1 VRRRGSERR
10 SSGHESWPAGRSGRL
25 RAAESIG
32 DYNNRNGA
40 IMERPKSNLVV
51 LAMLFFVGVGNLF
64 HFSQHVRSVDV
75 VGLSGG
81 GAACGAALFG
91 FLTALMARIKA
102 RRSPVT
108 RPKTP

>member
-1 VRRRGSERR
+1 
-10 SSGHESWPAGRSGRL
+10 L
-25 RAAESIG
+25 RDAESIE
-32 DYNNRNGA
+32 DYNNRKGA
-40 IMERPKSNLVV
+40 IMERSKPNLVV
-51 LAMLFFVGVGNLF
+51 LAMLFLVGVGNLF

-91 FLTALMARIKA
+91 FITALMARIKA

-108 RPKTP
+108 RSKTP